1 MLAKLLNLTPGEFI
15 WTGGDCHI
23 YHNHFEQVKE
33 QVQRKPQHA
42 PTLSMPDF
50 KFIEDVAAAT
60 PKEFNLLEGLD
71 LEEYFITSKVKK
83 IKNTSENKMKIEVK
97 KSTGHK
103 CTLCWKILEKK

>member
-1 MLAKLLNLTPGEFI
+1 MAKLLNLTPGEFI

-60 PKEFNLLEGLD
+60 PKEFNLLD
-71 LEEYFITSKVKK
+71 YNPMDS
-83 IKNTSENKMKIEVK
+83 IKAPMAV
-97 KSTGHK
+97 
-103 CTLCWKILEKK
+103 